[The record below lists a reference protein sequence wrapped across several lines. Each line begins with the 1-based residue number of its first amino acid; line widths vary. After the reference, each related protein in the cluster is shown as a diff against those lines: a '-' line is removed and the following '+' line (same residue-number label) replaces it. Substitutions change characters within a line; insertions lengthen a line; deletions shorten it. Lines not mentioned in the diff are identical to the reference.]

1 MTLGDRVAVM
11 RDGVLQQVD
20 TPQTLYRSPANLFV
34 AAFIG
39 SPSMN
44 LVEADITGGRV
55 RFGGFDLPL
64 PAGKELESHGG
75 RLIVGIRPS
84 DFEDAGLARDA
95 SLPTIDVVVDVIEE
109 LGSEV
114 HAIFTVEAPP
124 VAADIRRAAADAD
137 AGDDV
142 LLVHDDDHANRTQF
156 VARVG
161 ASTTAKPGERLRL
174 SVNPAAFHFFDPQT
188 GETLAREAVAA

>member
-1 MTLGDRVAVM
+1 
-11 RDGVLQQVD
+11 VLQQVD
-20 TPQTLYRSPANLFV
+20 TPQALYRRPANLFV

-44 LVEADITGGRV
+44 LVEAELTESSV
-55 RFGGFDLPL
+55 KFGGLELPL
-64 PAGKELESHGG
+64 PTGRGLESHVGE

-84 DFEDAGLARDA
+84 DFEDAALAHDP
-95 SLPTIDVVVDVIEE
+95 SLPVVEVLVDVIEE

-114 HAIFTVEAPP
+114 HLIFTVEAPP
-124 VAADIRRAAADAD
+124 VAADVRRAAADAD

-161 ASTTAKPGERLRL
+161 AATAGRPGTRVRLTVDP
-174 SVNPAAFHFFDPQT
+174 SAFHFFDPQT
-188 GETLAREAVAA
+188 GESLARQPEAAAV